1 MTRRIGLLAACA
13 STLVLLQA
21 DLAQAGYGALPG
33 SRVPARTAETGPEP
47 AIVLAQSAIVPSRSN
62 IKRPT
67 RAAEANSALGQV
79 STTRGR
85 KLPLVEPAVG
95 GKPPSRLIGP
105 ALGDVNG
112 DGRRNRTTGGTL
124 PQRR

>member
-13 STLVLLQA
+13 STLVLMQA

-47 AIVLAQSAIVPSRSN
+47 AIVLAQSAIVTSRSN

-67 RAAEANSALGQV
+67 KAAERNSALGAV

-85 KLPLVEPAVG
+85 TLQPGAGKTVQGNFIGTGLPKRE
-95 GKPPSRLIGP
+95 
-105 ALGDVNG
+105 
-112 DGRRNRTTGGTL
+112 TGATL
-124 PQRR
+124 PKLR